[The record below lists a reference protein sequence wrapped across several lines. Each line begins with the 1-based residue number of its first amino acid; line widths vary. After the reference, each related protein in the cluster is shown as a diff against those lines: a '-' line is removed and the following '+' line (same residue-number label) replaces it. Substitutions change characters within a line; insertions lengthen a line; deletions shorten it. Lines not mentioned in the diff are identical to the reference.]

1 MKNIIKVLKESENI
15 VENLI
20 DQWFEESQNEKEL
33 KEKELI

>member
-1 MKNIIKVLKESENI
+1 MKNITKVLKESENI

-33 KEKELI
+33 KAKELI